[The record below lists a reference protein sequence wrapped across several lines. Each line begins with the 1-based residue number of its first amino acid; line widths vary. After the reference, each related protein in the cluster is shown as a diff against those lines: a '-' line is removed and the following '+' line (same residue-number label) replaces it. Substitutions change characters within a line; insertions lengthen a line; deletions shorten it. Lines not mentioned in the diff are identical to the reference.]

1 MIAILADGKP
11 LSYGCSTERHP
22 GQLLVRGRV
31 DTFKDMEIAEDCLSK
46 SIGRDRAVG
55 STWYKDVEF
64 TFVAVLN
71 TEG

>member
-31 DTFKDMEIAEDCLSK
+31 DTFKDIETADECLSK
-46 SIGRDRAVG
+46 SIGRDRAFG
-55 STWYKDVEF
+55 STWYKGVDF
-64 TFVAVLN
+64 TFVKVVN